1 MTEHTVRAFT
11 EELEALGADL
21 TRMGGYSEQALSD
34 AVTAIARR
42 DAGLAR
48 SVIDGVIKKI
58 DELQREIERKIM
70 RLLALRQPLG
80 RDLRQTVAALKLAG
94 DLERIGDLAKNIAKR
109 ALTIQEF
116 DPIALTRSVERMGK
130 IAVTQLKQILDTFAS
145 REVAGAVSVWM
156 QDEELDEH
164 YNSLFRELLTYMMED
179 PRMIGPGAHLLFV
192 AKNIERIGD
201 HCTNMAEVI
210 YFLETG
216 EDIGTDRPKA
226 VDPVMP
232 PLPPSPTQEPLS

>member
-48 SVIDGVIKKI
+48 SVIDGDKKI

-232 PLPPSPTQEPLS
+232 PLPPSPNQEPLS

>member
-1 MTEHTVRAFT
+1 
-11 EELEALGADL
+11 
-21 TRMGGYSEQALSD
+21 
-34 AVTAIARR
+34 
-42 DAGLAR
+42 
-48 SVIDGVIKKI
+48 
-58 DELQREIERKIM
+58 
-70 RLLALRQPLG
+70 
-80 RDLRQTVAALKLAG
+80 
-94 DLERIGDLAKNIAKR
+94 
-109 ALTIQEF
+109 
-116 DPIALTRSVERMGK
+116 
-130 IAVTQLKQILDTFAS
+130 
-145 REVAGAVSVWM
+145 VAGAVSVWM

-216 EDIGTDRPKA
+216 EDIGIERPKA

-232 PLPPSPTQEPLS
+232 PLPPSPNQEPLS